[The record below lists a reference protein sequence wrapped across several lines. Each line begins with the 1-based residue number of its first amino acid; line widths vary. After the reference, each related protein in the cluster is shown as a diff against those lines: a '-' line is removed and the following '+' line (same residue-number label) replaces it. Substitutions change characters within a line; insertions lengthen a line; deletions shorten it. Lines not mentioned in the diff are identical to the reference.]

1 MLSPQRVATSS
12 VRGRV
17 VFILATPETGA
28 ERVQRALGAL
38 PGTTS
43 AAVPTHLFSQGLG
56 SLLDTWLSRTRDALG
71 DRADD
76 DRFLGDVRLLAD
88 APLAARLARTGAERV
103 VEYSPGHI
111 PLVGPMLTLYPDA
124 QFVHLVRDGRDVA
137 ARLASPLLAWPP
149 HQAARQWCD
158 DQRAVLALGTHDNL
172 HVLRM
177 EDVLEDPA
185 FFLGAVAER
194 LGIAC
199 DDDDLSRAAEGLGD
213 GRAPVATHSGR
224 VAMLVERAGAEVLS
238 TYGYDA
244 AELPWPRRL
253 AAQAELGPA
262 GEVAWAVRSAITRA
276 RAAGR
281 DG

>member
-1 MLSPQRVATSS
+1 MLSPERVATST
-12 VRGRV
+12 VQGRV
-17 VFILATPETGA
+17 VFIVATPETGA
-28 ERVQRALGAL
+28 ERVQRALGSL
-38 PGTTS
+38 PGVTS
-43 AAVPTHLFSQGLG
+43 AGVPTHLFSQGLG
-56 SLLDTWLSRTRDALG
+56 ALLDTWLSRTRDALG

-88 APLAARLARTGAERV
+88 APLAARLAAAGAERI

-124 QFVHLVRDGRDVA
+124 QFVHLVRDGRQVA

-158 DQRAVLALGTHDNL
+158 DQGAVLALGSHDNL

-177 EDVLEDPA
+177 EDVLEDPP

-194 LGIAC
+194 VGIAC
-199 DDDDLSRAAEGLGD
+199 DDEDMARAAAVLGD
-213 GRAPVATHSGR
+213 CRAPADTRPGR
-224 VAMLVERAGAEVLS
+224 VATLVESAGREILS

-244 AELPWPRRL
+244 EDIPWPRRL
-253 AAQAELGPA
+253 AAQAELGAA
-262 GEVAWAVRSAITRA
+262 GEMAWAVRSAITRA